1 MKTAKMERVSFDFD
15 NTLSTIKGKMMAIRE
30 INKGNEVWI
39 ITARR
44 TDQNADVLKVAKELK
59 IPEKRIVFTNGKD
72 KWTFV
77 QENKI
82 DKHYD
87 NSTEQIK
94 KINQNTKTKGIIF

>member
-1 MKTAKMERVSFDFD
+1 MKMAKMERVSFDFD

-44 TDQNADVLKVAKELK
+44 NDQNADVLKVAKELK

-87 NSTEQIK
+87 NSNEQIK